1 MQAPLLNRDQY
12 TQIKHHGKVIYIT
25 LAGIMPGCKVP
36 AIVPI
41 GTTESTFKQSK
52 KTAELVSASAD
63 GNNIYRVSRRTFD
76 SINPPYFSFY
86 YFYNGKLVRYEQS
99 ERSDDYKFIL

>member
-1 MQAPLLNRDQY
+1 MRKLF
-12 TQIKHHGKVIYIT
+12 IVS
-25 LAGIMPGCKVP
+25 LAGILLGCKVP

-41 GTTESTFKQSK
+41 GTTETTFKQSK

-63 GNNIYRVSRRTFD
+63 GNKIYRVSRRTFD
-76 SINPPYFSFY
+76 SINAPYFSFY